1 MGKRFAWLA
10 SLRPRG
16 SRVCQVV
23 SFVSSTS
30 IAWML
35 LPMVGERHVFDP
47 LLAAIL
53 NQRERHGVLA
63 SAVKLIDAWAAAE

>member
-1 MGKRFAWLA
+1 
-10 SLRPRG
+10 
-16 SRVCQVV
+16 
-23 SFVSSTS
+23 
-30 IAWML
+30 ML